1 MRTRQPRGDIR
12 FISRATAAACAAT
25 AVLVVGAGC
34 SRPRPDVDRMGL
46 SEIQDVGAFPDAR
59 AVILLDR
66 TEVTVA
72 AATEAGRPVAEVVH
86 TRRVQVLTDAG
97 RELSR
102 VVLPFDERT
111 RIFSIQG
118 RVTKKNGQTVEMK
131 DAAIIDVDRFKQD
144 TPAARMYD
152 GPGFK
157 LAKLPDVE
165 VGDIFEYTVLSR
177 VRDPRWLPPVMVGG
191 DLPFVRG
198 EVVFDVQRNL
208 DLDLR
213 VTRNGRITNDKPT
226 RIPTTLRLLTETEP
240 LPEAL
245 TSGTRFAWV
254 FERTPAVFP
263 EGEGASPEAL
273 STQVHAVLR
282 SGADAFRS
290 IDDVAAWYREMTR
303 GQVEDESSAAEIK
316 RLTKGLKG
324 GKTDKVRQ
332 IQRYVQDE
340 IEDAPTFINLAAL
353 RARTPGDVIRFKVGD
368 AKDQAS
374 LTIALLRA
382 AGIDGLPLLVSREG
396 SFASV
401 PDLPSP
407 APFNHVVIAIPT
419 GGAFAYI
426 DPATPGL
433 PTGKLPAVL
442 QGAVGILVTPDG
454 GELLTLP
461 EDPPE
466 DNVADVRYELK
477 LDPDGVASGQM
488 RGTFRG
494 VEAARA
500 KRVVE
505 LEEQQQADAL
515 TKMLFGETAGDPQPR
530 RGMGIGDV
538 FRLASRSTDDRGRDE
553 AMTLQARLAPLRTN
567 NTIVM
572 DDVVGRPLAFLWRE
586 GRKSPVF
593 FGARSTVTI
602 RVDITL
608 PAGTGVEA
616 LPVSVDKPGPI
627 VSIQERWLVA
637 DGVLSYIRTIKTNER
652 VVAAD
657 RYDDLRTPVSASW
670 TRSQQPVRIVAGGD
684 RGANYNGDAF

>member
-1 MRTRQPRGDIR
+1 MVTSRLRDVIR
-12 FISRATAAACAAT
+12 LVIFSTVAACT
-25 AVLVVGAGC
+25 VGGVMAGTIAC

-46 SEIQDVGAFPDAR
+46 SEVQEAGAFPDAR

-66 TEVTVA
+66 TEVTIA
-72 AATEAGRPVAEVVH
+72 AATEAGKPVAEVVH
-86 TRRVQVLTDAG
+86 TRRVQVLTEAG
-97 RELSR
+97 RDLAR
-102 VVLPFDERT
+102 VLLPFDERT

-118 RVTKKNGQTVEMK
+118 RVIKQHGQIIAMK
-131 DAAIIDVDRFKQD
+131 DAAIVDVDRFKQD
-144 TPAARMYD
+144 SAAARLYD

-157 LAKLPDVE
+157 LAMIPDVE
-165 VGDIFEYTVLSR
+165 VGDIFEFTVLSR
-177 VRDPRWLPPVMVGG
+177 VRDPRWLPPVLVGG
-191 DLPFVRG
+191 DLPFLRG
-198 EVVFDVQRNL
+198 EVVFDIQRNL

-226 RIPTTLRLLTETEP
+226 RIPTSLRLLTETTP

-282 SGADAFRS
+282 SGSDAFRS
-290 IDDVAAWYREMTR
+290 IDDVASWYRELTR

-316 RLTKGLKG
+316 RLTKNLKG
-324 GKTDKVRQ
+324 GKTDKIRQ
-332 IQRYVQDE
+332 IQRFVQDE
-340 IEDAPTFINLAAL
+340 IQDAPTFINLAAL
-353 RARTPGDVIRFKVGD
+353 RSRTPGDVVRFKVGD

-407 APFNHVVIAIPT
+407 APFNHVVVAIPT

-442 QGAVGILVTPDG
+442 QGAIGILVTPDS
-454 GELLTLP
+454 GELLRLP

-466 DNVADVRYELK
+466 DNVADVRYDLT
-477 LDPDGVASGQM
+477 LSNDGTLTGQL

-500 KRVVE
+500 KHVVE
-505 LEEQQQADAL
+505 SEEQQQADAL
-515 TKMLFGETAGDPQPR
+515 TAMLFGDSAGDPHPR
-530 RGMGIGDV
+530 RGMGIGEV
-538 FRLASRSTDDRGRDE
+538 FRLASRSSDDRGRDE
-553 AMTLQARLAPLRTN
+553 AITLQSRLTPLRTN
-567 NTIVM
+567 DTVVM

-593 FGARSTVTI
+593 FGARSTVNV

-608 PAGTGVEA
+608 PPGKGIEA

-627 VSIQERWLVA
+627 VSVQERWLVA
-637 DGVLSYIRTIKTNER
+637 DGVLSFIRTVKTNER

-657 RYDDLRTPVSASW
+657 RYDELRAPMSASW
-670 TRSQQPVRIVAGGD
+670 GRSQQPVRIIAGGD
-684 RGANYNGDAF
+684 RGADYHGDAF